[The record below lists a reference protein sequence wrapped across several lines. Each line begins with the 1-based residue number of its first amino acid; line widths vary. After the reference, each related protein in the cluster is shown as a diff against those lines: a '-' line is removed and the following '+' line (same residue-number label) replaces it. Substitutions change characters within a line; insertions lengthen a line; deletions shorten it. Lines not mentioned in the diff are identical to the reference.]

1 MKKEYEALE
10 IEIKKFA
17 TPDVMDII
25 SNPNWEEGTDD
36 DIIDR

>member
-17 TPDVMDII
+17 TVDIMGPSDNI
-25 SNPNWEEGTDD
+25 EFGGDMSDEDD
-36 DIIDR
+36 L